1 MKNTFR
7 RKHLTLEQELQEEIT
22 KLIDKKGKASKTR
35 TWQSGSVLKVKSDQQ
50 FNLDGGRYL
59 VEISKSE
66 LVDNSGY
73 GYHFSCLTLEQLCEI
88 VDSFL

>member
-22 KLIDKKGKASKTR
+22 RLIDKKGKASKTR
-35 TWQSGSVLKVKSDQQ
+35 SCSVLKVKSDQQ

-66 LVDNSGY
+66 LIDNSGY